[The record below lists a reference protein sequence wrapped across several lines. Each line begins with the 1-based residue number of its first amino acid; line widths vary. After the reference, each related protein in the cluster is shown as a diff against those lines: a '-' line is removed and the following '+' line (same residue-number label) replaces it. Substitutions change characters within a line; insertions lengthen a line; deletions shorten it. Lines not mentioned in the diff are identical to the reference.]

1 VSCSFFDLAGLCH
14 FLPFP
19 FFSFLSFLSFSF
31 FLFTF
36 PQVVEVDGL
45 SSHVDQLDLN
55 FKYEQQ
61 VDQLNRELGESG
73 RYLFFF
79 SPSFSYIDQ
88 LCLAKLQVEIDRLEV
103 ELKANESKGDDT
115 AAFKSSKQ
123 LHIKMKEKEN
133 LLEEKNQLAE
143 EQMAEA
149 KEQMAEAKEQMAEVK
164 EQMAEAKEQMA
175 EAEEQMAEAEE
186 QMAEAEE
193 QNRLTARA
201 SAVMG
206 YLEPSASKSFLE
218 SLSLPESVASTPK
231 TGLRAE
237 KNFTAEDFGL
247 TLANSGDLVLPTPLV
262 DEILGD
268 FRRLGENRESIVPE
282 AGDHENFT
290 QVVYNRVL
298 TYIAQGLGSECLY
311 DVEDHSATSGNDG
324 SRKKMDLVFRLKD
337 ESRKV
342 LPTVVF
348 FLELKSNL
356 GEKQNEVDTQCEA
369 RVKMMLACQP
379 DRTKVAF
386 LQGDFSTISAW
397 SSELNIIK
405 SVSNGGYV
413 SSLQTVREQ
422 KEQFW

>member
-1 VSCSFFDLAGLCH
+1 MPFLIISVLFFLF
-14 FLPFP
+14 FL
-19 FFSFLSFLSFSF
+19 FLSFF
-31 FLFTF
+31 FTF

-133 LLEEKNQLAE
+133 LL
-143 EQMAEA
+143 
-149 KEQMAEAKEQMAEVK
+149 
-164 EQMAEAKEQMA
+164 
-175 EAEEQMAEAEE
+175 EE

-356 GEKQNEVDTQCEA
+356 GEKQNVVDTQCET

>member
-1 VSCSFFDLAGLCH
+1 MP
-14 FLPFP
+14 FLIFS
-19 FFSFLSFLSFSF
+19 FFSFFSF

-36 PQVVEVDGL
+36 PQVVGVDGL

-149 KEQMAEAKEQMAEVK
+149 KEQMAEA
-164 EQMAEAKEQMA
+164 
-175 EAEEQMAEAEE
+175 EE

-206 YLEPSASKSFLE
+206 YLEPSASKSFSE

-262 DEILGD
+262 DDILGD

-324 SRKKMDLVFRLKD
+324 SRKKMGLVFRLKD

>member
-1 VSCSFFDLAGLCH
+1 M
-14 FLPFP
+14 
-19 FFSFLSFLSFSF
+19 
-31 FLFTF
+31 
-36 PQVVEVDGL
+36 

-88 LCLAKLQVEIDRLEV
+88 LCLAKLQVEIVRLEG

-149 KEQMAEAKEQMAEVK
+149 K
-164 EQMAEAKEQMA
+164 
-175 EAEEQMAEAEE
+175 EQMAEAEE